1 MNNDYWV
8 RWWKAAAVRSIKT
21 IAQTALSVIGVGSLV
36 SFAEVDW
43 LYVVSVSFVAGV
55 LSLLTSIAGLP
66 EVKVDD
72 TE

>member
-21 IAQTALSVIGVGSLV
+21 IAQTALSVIGIDSLV

-43 LYVVSVSFVAGV
+43 RYVVSVSFVAGI

>member
-43 LYVVSVSFVAGV
+43 RYVVSVSFVAGI

-66 EVKVDD
+66 EVETDD
-72 TE
+72 SE

>member
-21 IAQTALSVIGVGSLV
+21 IAQTALSVIGIDSLV
-36 SFAEVDW
+36 SVSEVDW
-43 LYVVSVSFVAGV
+43 RYVVSVSFVAGI

-66 EVKVDD
+66 EVETDD
-72 TE
+72 SE